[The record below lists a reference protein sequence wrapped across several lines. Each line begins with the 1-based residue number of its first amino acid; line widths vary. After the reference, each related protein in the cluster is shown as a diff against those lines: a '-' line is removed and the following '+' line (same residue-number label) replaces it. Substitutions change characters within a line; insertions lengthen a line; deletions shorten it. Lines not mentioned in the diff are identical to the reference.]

1 MRSAHLYL
9 FCCLCAVSAQNVGSR
24 QAHFP
29 TFRVS
34 REPVLFGALFELSPI
49 VAIGDLSDVSE
60 FAVQAVDRLPPPIPE
75 TLHILHWCQATFRAV
90 AVVKGSLPKANRY
103 VWGAIEP
110 GCRLFYGNRESYE
123 KRLTRIWFLRSEE
136 GLLRPLDDAGSA
148 HFHGIFARWS
158 EGPDLPPRQRLGL
171 LLLTPEAVASSRQ
184 EFAES
189 MWDDADVACSLL
201 GKPECVRR
209 IKALTT
215 LGEPALRRAACE
227 YLRAQQG
234 EDCETQ
240 ERQ

>member
-1 MRSAHLYL
+1 MRSTHLCL
-9 FCCLCAVSAQNVGSR
+9 FGCLCAVSAQNVGSE

-34 REPVLFGALFELSPI
+34 GQPLLFGALWERSPI
-49 VAIGDLSDVSE
+49 VAVGDLADVSE
-60 FAVQAVDRLPPPIPE
+60 FAVQVVDRLPPPIPE
-75 TLHILHWCQATFRAV
+75 TLHALHWCQGTFRPV

-123 KRLTRIWFLRSEE
+123 KRITRIWFLREEE
-136 GLLRPLDDAGSA
+136 GLLRPLLDAGSA
-148 HFHGIFARWS
+148 HFHGIFAKWS
-158 EGPDLPPRQRLGL
+158 EGSDLPPRQRLGM
-171 LLLTPEAVASSRQ
+171 LLLTPEAVASSRK
-184 EFAES
+184 EFAET

-201 GKPECVRR
+201 GKAECINR

-215 LGEPALRRAACE
+215 LGEPVLSRAACE

-234 EDCETQ
+234 ADCETQ